1 MASVDLIAVVV
12 VTSVAGVSSTV
23 EEGAVVFLV
32 EVVGIVGVAALVA
45 GEEVGVAVGSV
56 DFVAA
61 AVSAAVVFAGGG
73 KGSEPRTG
81 ISDQ

>member
-1 MASVDLIAVVV
+1 MVASVDLIAVVV

-45 GEEVGVAVGSV
+45 GEEVGVAVTSA
-56 DFVAA
+56 DFVVVGA
-61 AVSAAVVFAGGG
+61 SVVFVGGG
-73 KGSEPRTG
+73 RSE
-81 ISDQ
+81 